1 MVPVGEKRALT
12 PARVVLLGGLAVGVL
27 DILDAFVFFG
37 LRGVP
42 PLRILQS
49 IASGLL
55 GREAFQGGL
64 ATGLLGLGLHFGIA
78 TTVASVY
85 YLASGR
91 LRSLAK
97 RPWIYGPLYGLAVY
111 LVMYSVVL
119 PLSAVASRP
128 RPPDVVWN
136 GILIHLVGVGLPSAL
151 AARAARRLEEANG
164 LKARCEGASPAEAA
178 P

>member
-1 MVPVGEKRALT
+1 MVPVGGQRGVT
-12 PARVVLLGGLAVGVL
+12 SARIVLLGGLAVGVL
-27 DILDAFVFFG
+27 DLLDAFVFFG

-78 TTVASVY
+78 TAVATVY

-91 LRSLAK
+91 LRSLAT
-97 RPWIYGPLYGLAVY
+97 RPWLYGPLYGLAVY
-111 LVMYSVVL
+111 AVMYSVVI
-119 PLSAVASRP
+119 PLSAVAARP

-136 GILIHLVGVGLPSAL
+136 GILIHIVGVGLPSAL
-151 AARAARRLEEANG
+151 AARAARRHEEAT
-164 LKARCEGASPAEAA
+164 R
-178 P
+178 